1 MQLDNKELLNQIEEL
16 ATILKPWNDQL
27 VVGGGVALILYDLV
41 LSKANSGA
49 VGTTDIDYLIPR
61 KPLKAGDEK
70 IFELRAVF

>member
-16 ATILKPWNDQL
+16 AIILKPWNDQL